1 MTLKARSM
9 SEIVA
14 PAAEPIV
21 ETKSAP
27 APVVAE
33 ELAEKTL
40 PDKYDGKTV
49 AEVADMH
56 MNAEQEL
63 GRVRNENHTY
73 RGLVSDLTALSRPQ
87 PELETKV
94 QEPIDVSG
102 DDLIQDPV
110 GTIRKVV
117 AQDLA
122 EVRAEG
128 SAQVLAQQVQTEEL
142 ALARDYG
149 DIDNIVK
156 TSEFQSFALR
166 TPSRQADFNTAA
178 IGEGLDQVR
187 AARRLLEDFADFQE
201 VTKAPEEKIELTPVE
216 QAKLAATEGA
226 GPAGSIT
233 TKTQIFESDVIKMV
247 TADPLKYRSPSF
259 QAELSSAIKE
269 GRFVKIS

>member
-1 MTLKARSM
+1 MKARSM

-21 ETKSAP
+21 KTPSVEP
-27 APVVAE
+27 PVAAQEPVKDA
-33 ELAEKTL
+33 L

-73 RGLVSDLTALSRPQ
+73 RGLVSDLTALRRPQ
-87 PELETKV
+87 EELQPKV

-122 EVRAEG
+122 EVRAE
-128 SAQVLAQQVQTEEL
+128 ADAVTVAQQVTTEGK
-142 ALARDYG
+142 ALVQDYG
-149 DIDNIVK
+149 NIDDIVK
-156 TSEFQSFALR
+156 TTEFQSFATR
-166 TPSRQADFNTAA
+166 TPSRKADFNTAA
-178 IGEGLDQVR
+178 VGEGLEQVR

-201 VTKAPEEKIELTPVE
+201 VTKPAEPITELTPVE
-216 QAKLAATEGA
+216 LARAAATSGA
-226 GPAGSIT
+226 GPAGAIT
-233 TKTQIFESDVIKMV
+233 TQSQIFESDVIKMV

-269 GRFVKIS
+269 GRFVKIN